1 MLLKDKVVI
10 ITGAGPGMGQAA
22 CRGAA
27 REVSIVVNGQKY
39 AFEAAENGHATT
51 ITRHGRPAA
60 VLVPVI
66 DYGDKLQLLFT
77 QRALHL
83 RHHPGQISFPGGRIE
98 AGETAVEAALR
109 ETEEEVGIARAKV
122 QILGS
127 LPAMSTSTG
136 FVVSPWLGFL
146 STPPKLRLQSAEVAA
161 AFSLPLSY
169 ALSNEYR
176 KKRWFSQPY
185 RQQQLHFLPFQDQ
198 LIWGAT
204 AGMLRNLYRFLS
216 A

>member
-1 MLLKDKVVI
+1 MTLEQWLPRFLLQPQP
-10 ITGAGPGMGQAA
+10 A
-22 CRGAA
+22 
-27 REVSIVVNGQKY
+27 
-39 AFEAAENGHATT
+39 
-51 ITRHGRPAA
+51 AA
-60 VLVPVI
+60 VLPPANAAVMLLLWPEQHQ
-66 DYGDKLQLLFT
+66 LQLLLT
-77 QRALHL
+77 RRALHL

-109 ETEEEVGIARAKV
+109 ETEEEVGITRAKV

-136 FVVSPWLGFL
+136 FVVSPWLGLL

-161 AFSLPLSY
+161 AFNLPLSY

-176 KKRWFSQPY
+176 QQRWFSQPY
-185 RQQQLHFLPFQDQ
+185 RQQQLHFLPFQNQ

-204 AGMLRNLYRFLS
+204 AAILHQL
-216 A
+216 AEQIQAP